1 MSVFFLFFRSV
12 LYAIKCTCRFFA
24 SALTTAKFIRCQ
36 AFPPAYLCTSS
47 ITLRK
52 FPPQIKA
59 MSFSL

>member
-1 MSVFFLFFRSV
+1 MSVFFLFFSFCV
-12 LYAIKCTCRFFA
+12 VCDKMHFRFFA

>member
-12 LYAIKCTCRFFA
+12 LYAIKCTCWFFA
-24 SALTTAKFIRCQ
+24 SALMTAQFIRYQ